1 MKPTAVS
8 VFMVL
13 LLLGAGPGICSHT
26 HVLETAVVPRDTG
39 TSAPLAPETPAETAR
54 PTPAAT
60 LPPPTPSA
68 GAEPTST
75 LAPRLPAC
83 CKPAP
88 AGLGWLWFDNHV
100 EEIVSADVGLKTH
113 EIPAKQGD
121 VAGCLCQ
128 PFDPGRYTVI
138 LHTGTH
144 EVRLDVDVVAG
155 EVRPFVV
162 YPEGH

>member
-1 MKPTAVS
+1 MKAAAIT

-13 LLLGAGPGICSHT
+13 VLLGAGPGICSHT
-26 HVLETAVVPRDTG
+26 HVLETAVVPRDTE
-39 TSAPLAPETPAETAR
+39 TPAPLAPVAPTGAAR

-60 LPPPTPSA
+60 LRPPTPSA
-68 GAEPTST
+68 GTEPTST

-83 CKPAP
+83 CTPAP
-88 AGLGWLWFDNHV
+88 DGLGWLWFDNHM
-100 EEIVSADVGLKTH
+100 EQIVSADVGLNYH

-121 VAGCLCQ
+121 VSGCLCQ
-128 PFDPGRYTVI
+128 ALDPGRYTVI

-144 EVRLDVDVVAG
+144 EVRLELDVAAG
-155 EVRPFVV
+155 EVEPFMI